1 MAGHF
6 SGTNPS
12 SPLTRNWSEA
22 NLLASEAGDNNSGGS
37 RHDSY
42 MSQSG
47 LMSSA
52 SSFVGGPGGGNF
64 NYRHSSMS
72 EKFSLSP
79 SPAQWG
85 TPLLIG
91 DPEPDDA
98 LHNPDAQKDA
108 KFDRRCSFSMRGF
121 VNLGFLVVLI
131 LGLLMLFAGYP
142 IYSRVRGINMSTQ
155 GGFNLG
161 GINATGQIPE
171 LPGNFGLI
179 DRDTPKEA
187 YTIKGYHSGEE
198 LVLVFSDEFEQEGRT
213 FHPGDDPYW
222 EAADLHYWGTN
233 DLEWYDPEQATTR
246 NGSLEFTLE
255 KVDDPTLNH
264 NLNYKS
270 GMLQSWNKFCFT
282 GGLIEVSVR
291 LPGNNNV
298 PGFWPGAWTMGNLGR
313 AAYGASN
320 EGLWPYS
327 YEACDVGTL
336 HNQTWPGT
344 QTPAAAQGPGDK
356 GNGNLLSFLP
366 GQRLSACT
374 CPGEPHPGPMYKN
387 GTYVGR
393 SAPEIDIFEASIE
406 KGHGIVSQ
414 SGQWAPFNAQYA
426 IFNTSGEVEFYNTS
440 ITEYNTY
447 VGGVWQQTTSGVTV
461 TNQQAYELDGG
472 QFAKYGFEYKPGYD
486 DAYITWVNDNKPA
499 WTIFQSALRAD
510 PLTEISGRAISEEPM
525 YIILNLGF
533 STNFAT
539 IDFDALTFPAK
550 MAIDYVRVYQ
560 PKNSIRIGCDPDDHP
575 TAAYIENYK
584 EVYTNPNLTTW
595 AQYGQPWPKNK
606 LRNGPD
612 GTCDGD

>member
-6 SGTNPS
+6 SGRNPDR
-12 SPLTRNWSEA
+12 PLTRNWSEA
-22 NLLASEAGDNNSGGS
+22 NLLASSSPSEAGDNNSGGS

-42 MSQSG
+42 MSHSG

-142 IYSRVRGINMSTQ
+142 IYSRVRGINQSTQ

-187 YTIKGYHSGEE
+187 YTIKGYKSGEE

-270 GMLQSWNKFCFT
+270 GMVSVPNKFCFT

-291 LPGNNNV
+291 LPGNNNCPWV
-298 PGFWPGAWTMGNLGR
+298 LAWRRPL
-313 AAYGASN
+313 A
-320 EGLWPYS
+320 
-327 YEACDVGTL
+327 
-336 HNQTWPGT
+336 
-344 QTPAAAQGPGDK
+344 
-356 GNGNLLSFLP
+356 
-366 GQRLSACT
+366 ACT
-374 CPGEPHPGPMYKN
+374 CPGEAHPGPMYKN

-414 SGQWAPFNAQYA
+414 SGQWAPFNACLQAQYA

-447 VGGVWQQTTSGVTV
+447 VGGVWQQTTSGVSV

-472 QFAKYGFEYKPGYD
+472 QFAKYGFEYKPGFD
-486 DAYITWVNDNKPA
+486 DAYITWVNDDKPA
-499 WTIFQSALRAD
+499 WTIYQSALRAD
-510 PLTEISGRAISEEPM
+510 PLTEISGRVISEEPM

-575 TAAYIENYK
+575 TAAYIETYK

-612 GTCDGD
+612 GTCDGN